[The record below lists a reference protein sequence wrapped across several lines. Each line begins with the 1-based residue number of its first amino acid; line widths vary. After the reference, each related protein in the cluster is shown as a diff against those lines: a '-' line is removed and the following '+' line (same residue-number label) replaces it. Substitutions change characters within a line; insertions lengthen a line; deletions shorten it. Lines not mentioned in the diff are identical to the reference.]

1 MIDADVQLLER
12 IKLIL
17 DYPKDK
23 IEDYPFTGR
32 VMEVNESYVKRF
44 IRENKLKEV
53 EECLTT

>member
-32 VMEVNESYVKRF
+32 VMEVNKSYVKRF

-53 EECLTT
+53 VE